1 MRQDQSA
8 PETFQQF
15 LKDQEP
21 LVRGRVTIILLIGAT
36 LVPFFGWVDWLLY
49 PELFHRFMT
58 YRLVTAA
65 FCLLLCFINRHWNFG
80 YKGFYLGVAGYYLT
94 GFCIIKMVLET
105 DGYTSPYYAGM
116 SLVFLTFCTVL
127 NISIRYLI
135 THCVLLYLAFIV
147 SVTVTN
153 DSKHLNLFLGHNM
166 FVISTIAIILIAS
179 FVNHRLR
186 WNEFLLRKELNEVYA
201 KLKQYSNQ
209 LEDTVA
215 ESQEKYRLVVENAN
229 EAILVIQDEFFR
241 FANPKGLEVFGCTE
255 AELLSRPYVGFVHP
269 DDRHEV
275 AERLAKLLGGSLP
288 LDTYSFR
295 IIAKD
300 GSIKWLEIRMA
311 PVTWE
316 DRPAALNLLNDI
328 TERKQAEE
336 ALKEAHRELERR
348 VKERTAALE
357 AAQEELV
364 RKERFAML
372 GNLIAVVSHELRN
385 PLGTIRASHF
395 AVAERV
401 RGKGLEVEQSLE
413 RAERNIVR
421 CDKIIEELLDYARGH
436 ELDLES
442 TDMDQWL
449 AELVSE
455 QIIPTGIQFS
465 HQLASHVQLNVD
477 RERLR
482 RCFLNVVANACQAM
496 LEKYGEK
503 DLGEARPVHD
513 HLQVESRV
521 LGGRFELRVADTGGG
536 IHADEFEKV
545 FQPLYS
551 TKGFGVGLGLAIV
564 KQIMELH
571 HGGVD
576 IESRPGEGTVVTLW
590 LPASN
595 QQVLP

>member
-1 MRQDQSA
+1 
-8 PETFQQF
+8 
-15 LKDQEP
+15 
-21 LVRGRVTIILLIGAT
+21 
-36 LVPFFGWVDWLLY
+36 
-49 PELFHRFMT
+49 
-58 YRLVTAA
+58 
-65 FCLLLCFINRHWNFG
+65 
-80 YKGFYLGVAGYYLT
+80 
-94 GFCIIKMVLET
+94 
-105 DGYTSPYYAGM
+105 
-116 SLVFLTFCTVL
+116 
-127 NISIRYLI
+127 
-135 THCVLLYLAFIV
+135 
-147 SVTVTN
+147 
-153 DSKHLNLFLGHNM
+153 
-166 FVISTIAIILIAS
+166 
-179 FVNHRLR
+179 
-186 WNEFLLRKELNEVYA
+186 
-201 KLKQYSNQ
+201 
-209 LEDTVA
+209 
-215 ESQEKYRLVVENAN
+215 
-229 EAILVIQDEFFR
+229 
-241 FANPKGLEVFGCTE
+241 
-255 AELLSRPYVGFVHP
+255 
-269 DDRHEV
+269 
-275 AERLAKLLGGSLP
+275 
-288 LDTYSFR
+288 
-295 IIAKD
+295 
-300 GSIKWLEIRMA
+300 
-311 PVTWE
+311 
-316 DRPAALNLLNDI
+316 
-328 TERKQAEE
+328 
-336 ALKEAHRELERR
+336 
-348 VKERTAALE
+348 LE

-401 RGKGLEVEQSLE
+401 RGKGLGVEQSLE

-436 ELDLES
+436 ELDLEP

-449 AELVSE
+449 AELVNE

-496 LEKYGEK
+496 LENYGEK
-503 DLGEARPVHD
+503 DLGEARPVND

-521 LGGRFELRVADTGGG
+521 VGGRFELRVADTGGG
-536 IHADEFEKV
+536 IHADELKKV